1 VPLKSSQSSQPELIT
16 ELPTDFESALLA
28 LEALVAKME
37 SGELSL
43 EASLE
48 SYERGVALS
57 KICQEQLA
65 KAEQQVRILEA
76 DLLKPFSGNHA
87 STSS

>member
-1 VPLKSSQSSQPELIT
+1 VPLKSSQPSQSEQIT
-16 ELPTDFESALLA
+16 ELPADFESALAA
-28 LEALVAKME
+28 LESLVAKME
-37 SGELSL
+37 SGQLSL

-57 KICQEQLA
+57 KICQEQLS

-76 DLLKPFSGNHA
+76 DLLKPFSGDSA
-87 STSS
+87 LTSN

>member
-1 VPLKSSQSSQPELIT
+1 MPLKSSQPSQSEQST
-16 ELPTDFESALLA
+16 ELPTDFESALAA

-76 DLLKPFSGNHA
+76 DLLKPFLGDNA
-87 STSS
+87 SISN

>member
-1 VPLKSSQSSQPELIT
+1 MPLKSSQPSQSEQIT
-16 ELPTDFESALLA
+16 ELPTDFESALAA

-57 KICQEQLA
+57 KICQEHLA

-76 DLLKPFSGNHA
+76 DLLKPFSGNNA
-87 STSS
+87 STTN